1 METSLFDDMIKNNNE
16 FDVFFET
23 NIDSFESMSNIFD
36 LNRLSSS
43 TAYSSNAELLFDQS
57 NSNELTPSSVS
68 SPSSDASSS
77 SPVSSNSESSSSLQS
92 NLFENFNFLDEEQ
105 QAILTLNASQPS
117 GNIEP
122 ISFVL
127 PETIENGM
135 KITNEIILNFD
146 SASDEKKQLEEYE
159 MLSKLDVNEYL
170 NVVTCTSS
178 DTCIDLHDNGS
189 MSGVEDDDDDD
200 DEDEPESSDNKNKK
214 NRVMFIISKYGKL
227 I

>member
-1 METSLFDDMIKNNNE
+1 M
-16 FDVFFET
+16 
-23 NIDSFESMSNIFD
+23 
-36 LNRLSSS
+36 
-43 TAYSSNAELLFDQS
+43 
-57 NSNELTPSSVS
+57 
-68 SPSSDASSS
+68 
-77 SPVSSNSESSSSLQS
+77 
-92 NLFENFNFLDEEQ
+92 FENFNFLDEEQ